1 MTIDMTK
8 DAIDEPSLVKIGA
21 GGFATVY
28 VVRGGPI
35 AYKQVA
41 HVSDAQAQILRH
53 EYDILQE
60 VYLRCNTD
68 SFFAIPRAFAY
79 NDPDQNSGGFVS
91 SLPSLSSSARR
102 HLAHPIVTLNIMTP
116 FPRATYAMDRVHAL
130 PYDAGMIISKKYL
143 PESLRRNTVSLCR
156 LYFGKNYTNGPPSR
170 FFNTSNFPLDEQ
182 RYVNLFESFPELL
195 DPVNVVA
202 SEMGEMLSRLHFK
215 ACVDA
220 RDVEFVLGGDGGGGF
235 TYFVIDYNQVCSYR
249 VCISHS

>member
-1 MTIDMTK
+1 MMNTDVTK

-21 GGFATVY
+21 GSFATVY

-60 VYLRCNTD
+60 IYLKCNTE
-68 SFFAIPRAFAY
+68 SFFAIPRVFAY
-79 NDPDQNSGGFVS
+79 NDPDKKSGGFVS
-91 SLPSLSSSARR
+91 NPPSSARC
-102 HLAHPIVTLNIMTP
+102 LARPIVTPNIMTP
-116 FPRATYAMDRVHAL
+116 FTRATYAMDRVHAL
-130 PYDAGMIISKKYL
+130 PYDAGMIISKTYL
-143 PESLRRNTVSLCR
+143 PETLRKTTVSLCR
-156 LYFGKNYTNGPPSR
+156 LYFGKNYTNAPPPR
-170 FFNTSNFPLDEQ
+170 FFNTSNFPLDEE

-195 DPVNVVA
+195 EPVKVVA
-202 SEMGEMLSRLHFK
+202 SGMGEMLSRLHFK

-249 VCISHS
+249 VRIS